1 MGIFHGVYNWSQIA
15 LCIYYAYLDLVFM
28 ASTQS
33 SVGIKERY
41 NKTLWYQH
49 IVNNKYT
56 KWLIYIMSDVY
67 SK

>member
-1 MGIFHGVYNWSQIA
+1 
-15 LCIYYAYLDLVFM
+15 M